1 MRIAIVEDDTVM
13 IRLIHSALQNGF
25 EERNIRVNITPFET
39 GKDFIRVASRET
51 FDLVFLDWHLPDGT
65 GIGLIDWMKKYLE
78 ALPAVVMLTQRQEEQ
93 DTVEALNAGADDFIS
108 KPFRPKELAARAFA
122 AIRRRSLRT
131 STTAQQSELEYGQI
145 RLNSDRE
152 VAFVAGEEVSLTR
165 QEFRLAYLLLN
176 QLGSPLSRSYLYE
189 YVWGRNNDP
198 NTRTLDVHIHRVR
211 KKLRLTSEHGWN
223 LVSVYG
229 YGYRLQAVN
238 APKEDSQDSLRTGSG

>member
-1 MRIAIVEDDTVM
+1 MRIAIVEDDPVM
-13 IRLIHSALQNGF
+13 IRLIHTALVNGF
-25 EERNIRVNITPFET
+25 EERGIQATITPFES
-39 GKDFIRVASRET
+39 GKEFIRFASRET

-65 GIGLIDWMKKYLE
+65 GIGLIDWMKKFLE
-78 ALPAVVMLTQRQEEQ
+78 ALPAVLMVTQRQEES
-93 DTVEALNAGADDFIS
+93 DIIEALNAGADDFIT

-131 STTAQQSELEYGQI
+131 SATAQQSQLEFGCI
-145 RLNSDRE
+145 KLNSNRE
-152 VAFVAGEEVSLTR
+152 VAHVSGEEVALTR

-189 YVWGRNNDP
+189 YVWGRSNDP

-211 KKLRLTSEHGWN
+211 KKLKLTAENGWS

-229 YGYRLQAVN
+229 YGYRLQTVDVPEN
-238 APKEDSQDSLRTGSG
+238 A

>member
-1 MRIAIVEDDTVM
+1 MRIAVVEDDTVVLER
-13 IRLIHSALQNGF
+13 INKALLDGF
-25 EERNIRVNITPFET
+25 EERSIQVNITSFES
-39 GKDFIRVASRET
+39 GKDFIRIASRET

-78 ALPAVVMLTQRQEEQ
+78 ALPAVLMVTQRQEES
-93 DTVEALNAGADDFIS
+93 DIIEALNAGADDFIS
-108 KPFRPKELAARAFA
+108 KPFRPRELAARAFA

-131 STTAQQSELEYGQI
+131 SATDQQSELEFGRI
-145 RLNSDRE
+145 KLNSNRE
-152 VAFVAGEEVSLTR
+152 VAYVEGEEVALTR

-189 YVWGRNNDP
+189 YVWGRSNDP

-211 KKLRLTSEHGWN
+211 KKLKLTAENGWN

-229 YGYRLQAVN
+229 YGYRLQTVDEPEEAVI
-238 APKEDSQDSLRTGSG
+238 ARKEG

>member
-13 IRLIHSALQNGF
+13 IRLIHTALANGF
-25 EERNIRVNITPFET
+25 EERGIQATITPFESS
-39 GKDFIRVASRET
+39 KDFIRVASRET

-78 ALPAVVMLTQRQEEQ
+78 ALPAVLMVTQRQEES
-93 DTVEALNAGADDFIS
+93 DIIEALNAGADDFIT

-131 STTAQQSELEYGQI
+131 SATAQQSQLEFGCI
-145 RLNSDRE
+145 KLNSNRE
-152 VAFVAGEEVSLTR
+152 VAFVNNEEIALTR

-189 YVWGRNNDP
+189 YVWGRSNDP

-211 KKLRLTSEHGWN
+211 KKLKLTAEHGWS

-229 YGYRLQAVN
+229 YGYRLQTVEE
-238 APKEDSQDSLRTGSG
+238 PEPTGETSETG